1 MDPSPVSTQVNMI
14 IFVLIDM
21 ITRNKPPLT
30 ISQLSNLT
38 LWLAVFTILANLAE
52 GAFSTWIGATDE
64 SLALFGFG
72 VDSFIEV
79 FSAAGILIMLVRTR
93 RHPDSPR
100 SRFEGLALKMTG
112 AGLYLL
118 AAGLVV
124 TAALSLITQRRPETT
139 LGGTIISLISLAVM
153 VFLYRAKLFAGRRLN
168 SPAVIADASC
178 TKTCIYMSG
187 VLLASS
193 LAFTWFHIGLLD
205 ALGALGIAWFA
216 FTEGREA
223 FEKAAEPDED

>member
-1 MDPSPVSTQVNMI
+1 M
-14 IFVLIDM
+14 
-21 ITRNKPPLT
+21 KPLFSKPWSILR
-30 ISQLSNLT
+30 LSNLT
-38 LWLAVFTILANLAE
+38 IWLAVFTILANLAE
-52 GAFSTWIGATDE
+52 GAVSTWIGASDE

-79 FSAAGILIMLVRTR
+79 FSAAGILIMLVRVR
-93 RHPDSPR
+93 RNPDSPR
-100 SRFEGLALKMTG
+100 SHFESLALKMTG
-112 AGLYLL
+112 TGLYLL
-118 AAGLVV
+118 AVGLVV
-124 TAALSLITQRRPETT
+124 TAVLSLITQRRPETT

-153 VFLYRAKLFAGRRLN
+153 VFLYRAKLFAGRSLN

-178 TKTCIYMSG
+178 TKTCIYMSA

-193 LAFTWFHIGLLD
+193 LAFTWFNFGLLD

-216 FTEGREA
+216 FIEGREA

>member
-1 MDPSPVSTQVNMI
+1 M
-14 IFVLIDM
+14 
-21 ITRNKPPLT
+21 KPLFSKPWSILR
-30 ISQLSNLT
+30 LSNLT
-38 LWLAVFTILANLAE
+38 IWLAVFTILANLAE
-52 GAFSTWIGATDE
+52 GAVSTWIGASDE

-79 FSAAGILIMLVRTR
+79 FSAAGILIMLVRVR
-93 RHPDSPR
+93 RNPDSPR
-100 SRFEGLALKMTG
+100 SHFESLALKMTG

-118 AAGLVV
+118 AVGLVV
-124 TAALSLITQRRPETT
+124 TAVLSLINQRRPETT

-153 VFLYRAKLFAGRRLN
+153 VFLYRAKLFAGRSLN

-178 TKTCIYMSG
+178 TKTCIYMSA

-193 LAFTWFHIGLLD
+193 LAFTWFNFGLLD

-216 FTEGREA
+216 FIEGREA
-223 FEKAAEPDED
+223 FEKVAEPDED